1 MPTPTPSPGNDPG
14 LPAVDWSVLRE
25 VLTAA
30 LDAMGDTPAACDA
43 ASLKESMR
51 LQRLAAHVSAAA
63 QSTITRKK
71 S

>member
-1 MPTPTPSPGNDPG
+1 MATQTPSPGNDPG
-14 LPAVDWSVLRE
+14 LPAVDWGVLRD

-30 LDAMGDTPAACDA
+30 LAALGDTPAACDA

-51 LQRLAAHVSAAA
+51 LQRLVAHVSAAA

-71 S
+71 